1 MKILIKHY
9 TELSTSEL
17 YEILALRIAV
27 FVVEQ
32 NCPYHETDFKDQAAY
47 HLMIHDNDILVG
59 VSRILPPGLVYNEA
73 AIGRVASLKKM
84 RGKGIGHEIM
94 KASIKFINEKWIQS
108 NIRISAQ
115 TYLVKFYEDHG
126 FNLTGKSYL
135 EDDIP
140 HEEMLLVTQ
149 NQINK

>member
-9 TELSTSEL
+9 SELSTSEL
-17 YEILALRIAV
+17 YEVLALRIAV

-32 NCPYHETDFKDQAAY
+32 NCPYHETDFNDQAAY
-47 HLMIHDNDILVG
+47 HLMIYDNDKLVG
-59 VSRILPPGLVYNEA
+59 VSRILPPGIVYNEA
-73 AIGRVASLKKM
+73 AIGRVASSQKM
-84 RGKGIGHEIM
+84 RGKSIGHEIM
-94 KASIKFINEKWIQS
+94 KASIKFINKNWGQS

-115 TYLVKFYEDHG
+115 TYLVKFYQGHG

-140 HEEMLLVTQ
+140 HEEMLLDTQ